1 MKIVKIFFELTKIK
15 ITFAVMLTTIV
26 GYALAANHL
35 SYEMIVPVLGLFI
48 LAMGSAV
55 LNQYQEFELDSK
67 MDRTKYRP
75 IPSGKISPFNALLLS
90 ISMIFIGSALLYL
103 FSGFDALWLGL
114 LALIWYNVIYT
125 PMKRKTPFAV
135 IPGSVIGALPP
146 LVGWVA
152 GGGNLLDP
160 RALILAFFFFI
171 WQVPH
176 FWLLM
181 IKYGEQYEEGGFPSL
196 QRFYSEKHIRW
207 VTFLWTVST
216 AISAMMLPAFKVIKS
231 EVTAIGIVAI
241 STWLIFSFIKLLK
254 FDEHIEFKPM
264 PYFMKIN
271 IFVLVMIILLSV
283 DNFWGLQYL
292 M

>member
-1 MKIVKIFFELTKIK
+1 MRIVKLFFELTKIK

-26 GYALAANHL
+26 GYALAAN
-35 SYEMIVPVLGLFI
+35 SFDAKMIIPVLGLFV

-55 LNQYQEFELDSK
+55 LNQYQEYELDSK
-67 MDRTKYRP
+67 MDRTKNRP
-75 IPSGKISPFNALLLS
+75 IPSGRITPFNALLLS
-90 ISMIFIGSALLYL
+90 IIMIFSGSALLYF

-114 LALIWYNVIYT
+114 LALIWYNAIYT

-152 GGGNLLDP
+152 GGGELLDP
-160 RALILAFFFFI
+160 RAMILAFFFFI

-196 QRFYSEKHIRW
+196 QRFYSERHIRW

-216 AISAMMLPAFKVIKS
+216 AIAAMMLPAFKVIKS
-231 EVTAIGIVAI
+231 EITAIGIIAV

-254 FDEHIEFKPM
+254 FDEKLEFKPM

-292 M
+292 I

>member
-1 MKIVKIFFELTKIK
+1 MKMVKLFFELTKIK

-26 GYALAANHL
+26 GYALAAN
-35 SYEMIVPVLGLFI
+35 SFDINMIIPVLGLFI

-67 MDRTKYRP
+67 MDRTKNRP
-75 IPSGKISPFNALLLS
+75 IPSGQISPFNALLLS
-90 ISMIFIGSALLYL
+90 FVMIIIGSALLYF
-103 FSGFDALWLGL
+103 FSGFNALWLGL

-125 PMKRKTPFAV
+125 PMKRRTPFAV

-152 GGGNLLDP
+152 GGGDLLDP
-160 RALILAFFFFI
+160 RAMILAFFFFI

-216 AISAMMLPAFKVIKS
+216 AIAAMMLPAFKVIKS
-231 EVTAIGIVAI
+231 EVTAMGIIAV

-254 FDEHIEFKPM
+254 FEEHIEFKPM

-292 M
+292 I

>member
-1 MKIVKIFFELTKIK
+1 MKIIKLFFELTKIK

-26 GYALAANHL
+26 GYSLAANEL
-35 SYEMIVPVLGLFI
+35 NTNMIIPVLGLFI

-67 MDRTKYRP
+67 MDRTKNRP
-75 IPSGKISPFNALLLS
+75 IPSGQITPFNALILS
-90 ISMIFIGSALLYL
+90 FAMIIIGSALLYF

-125 PMKRKTPFAV
+125 PMKRRTPFAV

-146 LVGWVA
+146 LIGWVA
-152 GGGNLLDP
+152 GGESLLDP
-160 RALILAFFFFI
+160 RAMILAFFFFI

-181 IKYGEQYEEGGFPSL
+181 IKYGEQYEKGGFPSL

-231 EVTAIGIVAI
+231 EVTAIGIIAI

-254 FDEHIEFKPM
+254 FEENIEFKPM

-271 IFVLVMIILLSV
+271 IFVLIMIILLSV